1 MDLWFLKQPLYQL
14 SHSHCPNTLFYCSPR
29 YLPNYESVVRPH
41 NKNQKKNPTLSS
53 FRAPQSHSTTQ
64 GSWAIDSNLFHG
76 WSVGWLM
83 FKSCIIS
90 RCFKFAVG
98 VAAVPYSRA
107 RQNQCDQIW
116 RNFATLAKFCKSLGN
131 FEKLKLVFGN
141 FVNLLGQI
149 DKLLG
154 KFPLLWMAQYWK
166 IIYPSGHTDGKPLT
180 LMRTWK

>member
-1 MDLWFLKQPLYQL
+1 MLNISKVVIVLIRTWVTSIHWRRQVRIGKRNRNTFQSIILAMEFGLIFATTDTSNKSASCKTIKPFYFEPKKPVFILLQFLVQKPEFFFIATDSILFSFSL
-14 SHSHCPNTLFYCSPR
+14 SK
-29 YLPNYESVVRPH
+29 VI
-41 NKNQKKNPTLSS
+41 SS
-53 FRAPQSHSTTQ
+53 
-64 GSWAIDSNLFHG
+64 
-76 WSVGWLM
+76 
-83 FKSCIIS
+83 
-90 RCFKFAVG
+90 
-98 VAAVPYSRA
+98 
-107 RQNQCDQIW
+107 QCDQIW